1 MKFFS
6 NEAKESNDETGY
18 DRSDVATSEPVA
30 VPQQRAGSPWTDA
43 PGSAD
48 DELADRERRDGTVT
62 EPEAENTTTTYGPDG
77 SVTTV
82 DEDRHEADAEDRHE
96 ADAENRHEADAEN
109 RHEADA
115 ENPADAAVKDEGTFD
130 SPTAVE
136 PETGEPLDKA
146 ETVDE
151 HEDRADA
158 DAEDRAEAEA
168 EDRVDTDEAVKDD
181 GTFDGPEAVDPTTG
195 ETLEKT
201 ADETAP
207 VAATDQV
214 TDETAAEEPAAE
226 AEPAVAAATPGSVPA
241 HSVDR
246 LFPDGDAFV
255 DRFREIQLTFVD
267 SPKEATDQAAALVT
281 EVVDSLTST
290 LREQKDALA
299 RGGDDTEQLRVELRG
314 YRDML
319 NRLLAL

>member
-82 DEDRHEADAEDRHE
+82 DEDRHEDDTADTVEETD
-96 ADAENRHEADAEN
+96 
-109 RHEADA
+109 
-115 ENPADAAVKDEGTFD
+115 AVKDEGTFD

-136 PETGEPLDKA
+136 PATGEPLDKTET

-151 HEDRADA
+151 E
-158 DAEDRAEAEA
+158 
-168 EDRVDTDEAVKDD
+168 
-181 GTFDGPEAVDPTTG
+181 
-195 ETLEKT
+195 
-201 ADETAP
+201 
-207 VAATDQV
+207 
-214 TDETAAEEPAAE
+214 
-226 AEPAVAAATPGSVPA
+226 
-241 HSVDR
+241 
-246 LFPDGDAFV
+246 
-255 DRFREIQLTFVD
+255 
-267 SPKEATDQAAALVT
+267 
-281 EVVDSLTST
+281 
-290 LREQKDALA
+290 
-299 RGGDDTEQLRVELRG
+299 
-314 YRDML
+314 
-319 NRLLAL
+319 

>member
-6 NEAKESNDETGY
+6 IEAKESNDETGY

-30 VPQQRAGSPWTDA
+30 VPQQRAGSPWSDA

-48 DELADRERRDGTVT
+48 DELADREHRDGTVT
-62 EPEAENTTTTYGPDG
+62 EPDAANTTTTYGPDG
-77 SVTTV
+77 SVTTEDSVTTV
-82 DEDRHEADAEDRHE
+82 DGDRHDAEDRHE
-96 ADAENRHEADAEN
+96 AEAEDRHEADVED
-109 RHEADA
+109 RHEADVEDRHEADVEDRHDTDA
-115 ENPADAAVKDEGTFD
+115 EDPADAAVKDEGTFD

-136 PETGEPLDKA
+136 PDTGEPLDKTD
-146 ETVDE
+146 TVDE
-151 HEDRADA
+151 HEDRA
-158 DAEDRAEAEA
+158 
-168 EDRVDTDEAVKDD
+168 DTDEAVKDD

-214 TDETAAEEPAAE
+214 TDEPAAE
-226 AEPAVAAATPGSVPA
+226 AEPVVAATPGSVPA

-267 SPKEATDQAAALVT
+267 SPKEATHQAATLVT
-281 EVVDSLTST
+281 EVVDALTRT
-290 LREQKDALA
+290 LKEQKDALA
-299 RGGDDTEQLRVELRG
+299 SGGDDTEQLRVELRG